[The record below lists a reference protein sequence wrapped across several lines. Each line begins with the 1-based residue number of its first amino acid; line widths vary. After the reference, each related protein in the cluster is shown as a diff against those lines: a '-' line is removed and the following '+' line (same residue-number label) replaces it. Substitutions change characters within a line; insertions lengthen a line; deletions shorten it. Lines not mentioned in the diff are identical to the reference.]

1 MGKVSSFNQLLSEL
15 SGERISMPAVL
26 RVARLAMESRENTV
40 ALIALAKAD
49 TGRGGINALW
59 CLTHVQKADPA
70 YLQEWHDDFI
80 DMLLAENHTGRKRML
95 LQVLR
100 GQAYDPDTLRTD
112 FLDFCLSKINAECEP
127 YAIRAFS
134 LYCAYNMCKFYPELI
149 AELNEHLHMLDLQA
163 ISAGLRSALRTTRLR
178 ISKLRVCKK

>member
-1 MGKVSSFNQLLSEL
+1 
-15 SGERISMPAVL
+15 
-26 RVARLAMESRENTV
+26 
-40 ALIALAKAD
+40 
-49 TGRGGINALW
+49 
-59 CLTHVQKADPA
+59 
-70 YLQEWHDDFI
+70 
-80 DMLLAENHTGRKRML
+80 ML